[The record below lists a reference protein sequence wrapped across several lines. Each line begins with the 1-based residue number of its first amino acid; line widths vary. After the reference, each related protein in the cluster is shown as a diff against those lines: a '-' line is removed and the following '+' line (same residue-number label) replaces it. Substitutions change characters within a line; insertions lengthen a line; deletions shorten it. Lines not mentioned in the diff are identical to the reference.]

1 MIKLLTGDRQFY
13 KTLVRLALPIALQSL
28 IMTSLNLVDT
38 IMVGQLGEVNI
49 AAVALGNQIFFLISL
64 FLFGVSSGSS
74 VFIAQFWGKK
84 DVLSI
89 RKVLGLSL
97 LSSVTVSGLAMI
109 AILLIPEQILSLF
122 SEDPEVIRIGSEYLR
137 TVCFCYIPTSISFC
151 YASTLRSTG
160 QAKLPVI
167 ASGIA
172 LSINTLL
179 NYILIFGKLGFTP
192 MGARGAAV
200 ATVVAR
206 LFEVC
211 MILGPIYVQKMTP
224 AASFRELISFSRD
237 FASRFFKITTQVIL
251 NEVLWSLGVTMY
263 TVAYGRMGT
272 DILAAV
278 NISSA
283 VEKIAFV
290 LFNGM
295 GNACAVM
302 VGNKIGEGDEKTAF
316 LYAKRLALLGPLMGL
331 VLGAAVSLSSGLLL
345 SIYNVSED
353 VYRNAVGIL
362 TIFGLMMPIKVFN
375 MINIVGILRSGGD
388 ATFSLVID
396 TTGVWFIAVPLAFIG
411 GLVLQLPLFVVYLLI
426 NLEEVY
432 KFLLGIR
439 RFLSGKW
446 INNVVKHMSV

>member
-1 MIKLLTGDRQFY
+1 MFNLLGGDRHFY
-13 KTLVRLALPIALQSL
+13 RTLMRLALPVVLQNV

-38 IMVGQLGEVNI
+38 VMVGQLGEASI
-49 AAVALGNQIFFLISL
+49 AAVALGNQIFFLLSL

-74 VFIAQFWGKK
+74 VFVAQFWGKK
-84 DVLSI
+84 DVASI

-97 LSSVTVSGLAMI
+97 LCSVTVSVLTMI
-109 AILLIPEQILSLF
+109 AVLLIPEQILSLF

-137 TVCFCYIPTSISFC
+137 AVCFCYVPTSISFC
-151 YASTLRSTG
+151 YASTLRSTE

-172 LSINTLL
+172 LTINTLL
-179 NYILIFGKLGFTP
+179 NYILIFGKLGFP
-192 MGARGAAV
+192 AMGAKGAAI

-206 LFEVC
+206 LFEIC
-211 MILGPIYVQKMTP
+211 MILGAVYVLKMAP
-224 AASFRELISFSRD
+224 AASFRELFAFSRD
-237 FASRFFKITTQVIL
+237 FVTRFFKITIQVIM

-283 VEKIAFV
+283 IEKIAFV

-295 GNACAVM
+295 SNACAVM
-302 VGNKIGEGDEKTAF
+302 VGNKIGENDEETAF
-316 LYAKRLALLGPLMGL
+316 LYAKRLALLSTMTGL
-331 VLGAAVSLSSGLLL
+331 VLGISVSLSAGLLL
-345 SIYNVSED
+345 SIYNVSEE
-353 VYRNAVGIL
+353 VYRNAVSIL
-362 TIFGLMMPIKVFN
+362 SIFGLMMPCKVFN
-375 MINIVGILRSGGD
+375 QINIVGILRSGGD
-388 ATFSLVID
+388 ATFSLIID
-396 TTGVWFIAVPLAFIG
+396 TTGVWFIAVPLVFIG
-411 GLVLQLPLFVVYLLI
+411 GLVLRLPLYAVYLMV

-446 INNVVKHMSV
+446 INNVIRHMSV

>member
-13 KTLVRLALPIALQSL
+13 KTLFHLALPIALQSL

-38 IMVGQLGEVNI
+38 VMVGQLGESNI
-49 AAVALGNQIFFLISL
+49 AAVALGNQIFFLLSL

-74 VFIAQFWGKK
+74 VFIAQFWGKR

-97 LSSVTVSGLAMI
+97 LCSVSVSFLVMI
-109 AILLIPEQILSLF
+109 TILLIPGQILSIF
-122 SEDPEVIRIGSEYLR
+122 SKDPDVIRIGSEYLR

-151 YASTLRSTG
+151 FASTLRSTG
-160 QAKLPVI
+160 QARLPVF
-167 ASGIA
+167 ASAIA
-172 LSINTLL
+172 LSVNTLL
-179 NYILIFGKLGFTP
+179 NYILIFGKLGFP
-192 MGARGAAV
+192 AMGAKGAAI
-200 ATVVAR
+200 ATVIAR
-206 LFEVC
+206 LFELM
-211 MILGPIYVQKMTP
+211 MILGAAYAMKLPP
-224 AASFRELISFSRD
+224 AGTIKELTGFNRD
-237 FASRFFKITTQVIL
+237 FVTRFFRLTIQVIL

-295 GNACAVM
+295 ANACAVM
-302 VGNKIGEGDEKTAF
+302 VGNKIGEGDEGKAF
-316 LYAKRLALLGPLMGL
+316 LYARRLALLGPLAGVFLGL
-331 VLGAAVSLSSGLLL
+331 SVSLSSGLLL
-345 SIYNVSED
+345 SIYNVSEE
-353 VYRNAVGIL
+353 VYRNAVAIL
-362 TIFGLMMPIKVFN
+362 TIFGLVMPFKIFN

-388 ATFSLVID
+388 ATFSLIID
-396 TTGVWFIAVPLAFIG
+396 TTGVWFIAVPLVFIG
-411 GLVLQLPLFVVYLLI
+411 GLVLHLPLFVVYI
-426 NLEEVY
+426 MVNLEEVY

-439 RFLSGKW
+439 RFMSGKW
-446 INNVVKHMSV
+446 INNVVKHMA